1 MFKPAKTIAVST
13 LATVLAFTMP
23 IKAHAR
29 SASGPIPSVT
39 SISVVIQP
47 IERNLHSLGTLRANQ
62 SIDLASQT
70 GGRVTALKFDDG
82 IAVEQGDVLL
92 TLDHKE
98 QAARVQEAEINLKDE
113 DRQLD
118 YMIRLFE
125 KRAVSQDELAAQEAR
140 VERARANL
148 ESQTANLENYTLTA
162 PFDGVLGFSELST
175 GAMISAGQN
184 ITTLD
189 DLSSMKLYFDLPENT
204 FSEIATGTLINAT
217 TDAWP
222 GIQFS
227 GEIDSINPRIDP
239 LNLTFSARATLQ
251 NEDVRLRPGML
262 MRLNVAR
269 PTQDSLVIPARS
281 VLFDGNDQ
289 YVYLLDEEGI
299 PQQRFIETGIILES
313 KITVTSGL
321 QEGDSIVDQ
330 GVVKVTAGRP
340 VRVLSTE
347 VAETG
352 EPAEDVRS

>member
-1 MFKPAKTIAVST
+1 MYKPVKITVSM
-13 LATVLAFTMP
+13 LATVFACSLPFN
-23 IKAHAR
+23 AHAQR
-29 SASGPIPSVT
+29 ASGPVPSVT
-39 SISVVIQP
+39 ATPVVIQSVQ
-47 IERNLHSLGTLRANQ
+47 RNLSSLGTLRANQ
-62 SIDLASQT
+62 SIDIATQI
-70 GGRVTALKFDDG
+70 GGRVTALNFDDG
-82 IAVEQGDVLL
+82 IAVEQGDILL
-92 TLDHKE
+92 TLDNKE

-118 YMIRLFE
+118 SMIRLFE
-125 KRAVSQDELAAQEAR
+125 RRAVSQDELAAQEAR

-148 ESQTANLENYTLTA
+148 ESQTANLEYYTLTA
-162 PFDGVLGFSELST
+162 PFNGVLGFNELST
-175 GAMISAGQN
+175 GAMVSAGQN

-204 FSEIATGTLINAT
+204 FSEISTSTTIHAT

-222 GIQFS
+222 GLLFS

-239 LNLTFSARATLQ
+239 LNLTFSARATLT
-251 NEDVRLRPGML
+251 NTDNRLRPGML

-269 PTQDSLVIPARS
+269 PTLESLVIPARS

-289 YVYLLDEEGI
+289 YVYLLDAEGI
-299 PQQRFIETGIILES
+299 PQQRFIETGVILES

-340 VRVLSTE
+340 VKVLNTE
-347 VAETG
+347 VAENS
-352 EPAEDVRS
+352 EPAGDARS